1 MLHISVKH
9 RKQMPDAQVRRVSGT
24 KQDHATFP
32 CKGPSLLHSS
42 RKGGKYEHYTVPS
55 FLLSRSPIAP
65 DKRLRLCTHK
75 HGTCSIC
82 WGTTDDFVGSAN
94 KSSLGES
101 LSPILA
107 SYDHRS
113 TGGPTAL

>member
-1 MLHISVKH
+1 MMSTTQSGCIPVWDMCLPANLKWLTFRMYDV
-9 RKQMPDAQVRRVSGT
+9 DLGGGLVVRE
-24 KQDHATFP
+24 
-32 CKGPSLLHSS
+32 HSN
-42 RKGGKYEHYTVPS
+42 TVPS